1 MTTPTSSKLNSDE
14 ICPICEGMLVV
25 KRNVPVGHPEFGKVI
40 PCVCQQDN
48 LAHQYTQKLH
58 QMSNLDAY
66 ADLRFEN
73 FQVRLSW
80 LSPEQNQYLSS
91 IAESCLNYAA
101 DPANQWLLLKGG
113 FGTGKTHLAAAV
125 GHHRL
130 AMGYPVLFLTVPDL
144 LDHLRQTYAPSN
156 EVDYDE
162 LFERVKN
169 VQLLVLD
176 DLGSESPTAW
186 ANEKL
191 FQLLNHRYV
200 KRLATVIT
208 TNVDIEGIDPRLQ
221 SRLVDNTLVTG
232 FYMDFPDYRR
242 SGDIQERNELTNMRL
257 YAHLTFEQFDFRAQA
272 LTPEVA
278 DNLRRAYEYARDFAL
293 NPNGWLMFLGGHG
306 SGKTHLAAAIAN
318 HVYGQGDEVIFVT
331 VADLLDYFRSA
342 FSPNSA
348 QSLDKRFKQIRNIP
362 LLVLDHFQLQT
373 ATPWAREKLFQI
385 LDYRYL
391 AQLPTVITKAGENVD
406 DLDGSFKSRLLDKR
420 ICDLFRIQASDYRGG
435 TNARRR

>member
-1 MTTPTSSKLNSDE
+1 M
-14 ICPICEGMLVV
+14 V
-25 KRNVPVGHPEFGKVI
+25 KRNVSQGHPDFGKVV
-40 PCVCQQDN
+40 PCICQQDK
-48 LAHQYTQKLH
+48 LANQYNRKLH
-58 QMSNLDAY
+58 LMSNLDAY
-66 ADLRFEN
+66 ADLSFEN
-73 FQVRLSW
+73 FQLRLNW

-91 IAESCLNYAA
+91 IAEFSLNYAA
-101 DPANQWLLLKGG
+101 DPAQQWLLLKGG
-113 FGTGKTHLAAAV
+113 YGTGKTHLAAAV

-130 AMGYPVLFLTVPDL
+130 TMGHPVLFLTVPDL

-169 VQLLVLD
+169 VELLILD

-200 KRLATVIT
+200 KHLATVIT
-208 TNVDIEGIDPRLQ
+208 TNVAIEAMDPRLQ

-232 FYMDFPDYRR
+232 FHMDFPDYRR

-257 YAHLTFEQFDFRAQA
+257 YQHLTFEQFDFRTQV
-272 LTPEVA
+272 LPPDVA

-293 NPNGWLMFLGGHG
+293 SPNGWLMFLGTHG

-318 HVYGQGDEVIFVT
+318 HVYGQGDEVILVT
-331 VADLLDYFRSA
+331 VADLMDYFRSA

-373 ATPWAREKLFQI
+373 ATPWAREKLLQI

-391 AQLPTVITKAGENVD
+391 AQLPTVITKVGTNLD
-406 DLDGSFKSRLLDKR
+406 DLEGSFVSRLADNR
-420 ICDLFRIQASDYRGG
+420 ICRVHLIQAPDYRGG
-435 TNARRR
+435 VTSRRR